1 MAVNTPKTAPFPID
15 ATLTGIAIAY
25 RNTNL
30 IADMVLP
37 RVPVQTK
44 EFKWMNYDKAE
55 RFTLPN
61 TLVGRKGRPTEVDFG
76 ANEDTSQTNDYG
88 LDDVVPHDD
97 IIQAAAAG
105 NGYNPL
111 GHATE
116 ALTDLILLDRE
127 VRAAKLLFS
136 ASSYI
141 TGQKETL
148 SGTDR
153 WSDYDNSSPKEQLLD
168 ALDVPLM
175 RPNVLT
181 LGQSVWTKLRQHPQL
196 VSSILRND
204 GRSGTITRQQLAD
217 LLEIE
222 EVIVGQGFVN
232 IAKPGQTA
240 SMQRVWGN
248 HASLMHRNR
257 LANTQR
263 GVTFGFTAQ
272 YQGRIA
278 GQMPDPVNGLR
289 GAVRVRAGESVK
301 ELVVAPDLG
310 YFFENVI

>member
-25 RNTNL
+25 RNTGL

-61 TLVGRKGRPTEVDFG
+61 TLVGRKGRPTEVDFS
-76 ANEDTSQTNDYG
+76 ANEDTSKTNDYG
-88 LDDVVPHDD
+88 LDDVVPNDD

-278 GQMPDPVNGLR
+278 GQIAEPNSGLR

>member
-1 MAVNTPKTAPFPID
+1 MAVNVPKTAPFPID

-37 RVPVQTK
+37 RVQVATK
-44 EFKWMNYDKAE
+44 EFKWTRYDKDE
-55 RFTLPN
+55 RFTVPN

-76 ANEDTSQTNDYG
+76 ATEDTSQTHDYG
-88 LDDVVPHDD
+88 LDDIVPNDD

-127 VRAAKLLFS
+127 VRTAGVIFS
-136 ASSYI
+136 ASSYV

-148 SGTDR
+148 SGTDL
-153 WSDYDNSSPKEQLLD
+153 WSDYDNSTPKEQLLD

-232 IAKPGQTA
+232 IAKPGQAA

-301 ELVVAPDLG
+301 ELVVAPELG